1 MLNRLALG
9 PSPIPR
15 SARTA
20 PASRSPAN
28 PGTAHLPAAGR
39 PELLGKAAS
48 GGDVVRLS

>member
-9 PSPIPR
+9 LSPVPPICSHP
-15 SARTA
+15 
-20 PASRSPAN
+20 
-28 PGTAHLPAAGR
+28 AHLPAAGR